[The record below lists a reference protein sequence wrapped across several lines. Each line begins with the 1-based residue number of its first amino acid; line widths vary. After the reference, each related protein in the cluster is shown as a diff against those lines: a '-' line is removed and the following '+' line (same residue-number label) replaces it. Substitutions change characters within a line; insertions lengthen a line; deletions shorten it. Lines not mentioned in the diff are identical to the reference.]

1 MMNEEDDTSYE
12 MIFKILIIGD
22 TNVGKSNLLLRYVK
36 NDFSVDMKSTVGVEF
51 GSKILKILGINIKA
65 QIWDTAGQERYRSMT
80 SSYFKGS
87 KGVLIVYDITNQSSF
102 ESVDRWIN
110 EFRMKSDENS
120 SIIIVGNKNDL
131 EEERKVTKEEG
142 EEKAKKFNLGF
153 FETSAKDGKNV
164 DDAFKCLFEKV
175 VDNYIKK
182 KEKSEKKGELLQSD
196 IDGDNIN
203 IDFNNKDINETKKK
217 KCCINF

>member
-1 MMNEEDDTSYE
+1 
-12 MIFKILIIGD
+12 MIFKTLIIGD

-80 SSYFKGS
+80 SSYFKWS

-175 VDNYIKK
+175 VENYIKK

>member
-1 MMNEEDDTSYE
+1 MNEEDDSSYE
-12 MIFKILIIGD
+12 MIFKTLIIGD

-36 NDFSVDMKSTVGVEF
+36 NDFSSEMKSTVGVEF
-51 GSKILKILGINIKA
+51 GSKILKILGINVKV

-87 KGVLIVYDITNQSSF
+87 KGVLIVYDITNYSSF

-110 EFRMKSDENS
+110 EFRMKSEENS
-120 SIIIVGNKNDL
+120 AIILVGNKNDI

-142 EEKAKKFNLGF
+142 EEKAKKYNLAF

-164 DDAFKCLFEKV
+164 EEAFKCLFEKV
-175 VDNYIKK
+175 VENYIKK
-182 KEKSEKKGELLQSD
+182 KEKNEKKGELLQSD
-196 IDGDNIN
+196 ENGENIN
-203 IDFNNKDINETKKK
+203 LDFNNKDINDIKKK

>member
-1 MMNEEDDTSYE
+1 
-12 MIFKILIIGD
+12 MIFKTLIIGD

-36 NDFSVDMKSTVGVEF
+36 NDFSSEMKSTVGVEF
-51 GSKILKILGINIKA
+51 GSKILKILGINVKV
-65 QIWDTAGQERYRSMT
+65 QIWDTAGQEHYRAMT

-87 KGVLIVYDITNQSSF
+87 KGVLIVYDITNYSSF

-110 EFRMKSDENS
+110 EFRMKSEENS
-120 SIIIVGNKNDL
+120 AIILVGNKNDI

-142 EEKAKKFNLGF
+142 EEKAKKYNLAF

-164 DDAFKCLFEKV
+164 EEAFKCLFEKV
-175 VDNYIKK
+175 VENYIKK
-182 KEKSEKKGELLQSD
+182 KEKNEKKGELLQSD
-196 IDGDNIN
+196 ENGENIN
-203 IDFNNKDINETKKK
+203 LDFNNKDINDIKKK

>member
-1 MMNEEDDTSYE
+1 MMNEEDDSSYE